1 MFFLHMRYRQELRH
15 VSRHSISKAVSVQK
29 LIKPIS
35 LPWEKKPYHQMIGSH
50 THVTHIIP
58 HIFTTKICSFCIC
71 DTDKSYVHVSRHS
84 ISKAV
89 SVQKLIKP
97 ISLPW
102 EKKPYHQM
110 IGSHTHVTHIIPREK
125 KVVSPNDWLI
135 KLYSEHSVPIVLSS
149 LGSVPQAF

>member
-1 MFFLHMRYRQELRH
+1 MYVFIFLLSLVTEWPSIGKIAAHSAYDMFSWYKYLIVNLVFPISVFGVGIFFLIAPFPDLCLLVNVKQQYIHL
-15 VSRHSISKAVSVQK
+15 
-29 LIKPIS
+29 
-35 LPWEKKPYHQMIGSH
+35 
-50 THVTHIIP
+50 
-58 HIFTTKICSFCIC
+58 CSFCIC

-125 KVVSPNDWLI
+125 KP
-135 KLYSEHSVPIVLSS
+135 
-149 LGSVPQAF
+149 

>member
-1 MFFLHMRYRQELRH
+1 MTCLNSKRRCATLCLFGGTCSINVIFPHTVEVNGTAAVDKSIYPIIMMSNSKGGGHVIIVRTPWYVRTMTARYLML
-15 VSRHSISKAVSVQK
+15 SYIYYK
-29 LIKPIS
+29 I
-35 LPWEKKPYHQMIGSH
+35 
-50 THVTHIIP
+50 
-58 HIFTTKICSFCIC
+58 ICSFCIC

-89 SVQKLIKP
+89 VQKLIKP

-125 KVVSPNDWLI
+125 KPYHQMI
-135 KLYSEHSVPIVLSS
+135 
-149 LGSVPQAF
+149 G